1 MCLVEREKPSHS
13 LKEAHMTS
21 IADGSVI
28 FQTSA
33 ESAPSTLSW
42 FGEVTLIAAYLPQHG
57 VLTKISERV
66 CFARRRF
73 GHYDVIDFL
82 VVLFGYAISGER
94 TLLRLD
100 GLYGT
105 GAVVADLADLSFVMR
120 GKDYTVFDQP
130 VVQSRLHLPAD
141 SHFSRPEST
150 LVRALYD
157 CPDVPVG
164 PEGCRCRV
172 VVATHPKGPM
182 KSRVRLMRS

>member
-1 MCLVEREKPSHS
+1 
-13 LKEAHMTS
+13 MTS

-94 TLLRLD
+94 ALLRLD

-120 GKDYTVFDQP
+120 GKDYTVLDQP
-130 VVQSRLHLPAD
+130 VVQARLHLPAD
-141 SHFSRPEST
+141 SHPAASFISHGIN
-150 LVRALYD
+150 VQ
-157 CPDVPVG
+157 C
-164 PEGCRCRV
+164 
-172 VVATHPKGPM
+172 
-182 KSRVRLMRS
+182 

>member
-1 MCLVEREKPSHS
+1 
-13 LKEAHMTS
+13 MTS

-94 TLLRLD
+94 ALLRLD

-120 GKDYTVFDQP
+120 GKDYTVLDQP
-130 VVQSRLHLPAD
+130 VVQARLHLPAD

-150 LVRALYD
+150 LVRAHSRAYPGNIFAPPRRFPSRCFFHLSRD
-157 CPDVPVG
+157 QCPVLNG
-164 PEGCRCRV
+164 F
-172 VVATHPKGPM
+172 
-182 KSRVRLMRS
+182 RSSDRD